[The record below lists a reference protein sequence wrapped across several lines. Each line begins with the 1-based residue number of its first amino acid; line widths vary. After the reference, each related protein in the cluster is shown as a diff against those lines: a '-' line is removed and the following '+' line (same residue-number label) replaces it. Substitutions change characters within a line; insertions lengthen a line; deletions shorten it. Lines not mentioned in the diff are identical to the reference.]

1 MALPHTKSRGPHP
14 SYPRRVHVA
23 DQDVDWA
30 KYVSYKPVDFTHSDV
45 IAAIGKW
52 ADKEWTS
59 LNPAEKASILKRTT
73 HSNGRKR
80 LVKHVIH
87 KGRPQNPR
95 GRTGIKGRGLL
106 GKHGPN
112 HAADP
117 IVTRYHKGKLQMVV
131 IKRRDTGEFAIPGG
145 MTEGQS
151 VPATLKKEFFE
162 EALKSESNPD
172 LSSILRQRIED
183 FFNRGGEPVYTGYV
197 DDPRNTDNSW
207 METECQHLHMDSK
220 LASQLPLLGG
230 DDACLAVWKNVDSNL
245 KLYASHMDWV
255 RKVKD
260 KMHARS
266 RLRSRDK

>member
-1 MALPHTKSRGPHP
+1 M
-14 SYPRRVHVA
+14 
-23 DQDVDWA
+23 
-30 KYVSYKPVDFTHSDV
+30 
-45 IAAIGKW
+45 
-52 ADKEWTS
+52 
-59 LNPAEKASILKRTT
+59 
-73 HSNGRKR
+73 
-80 LVKHVIH
+80 
-87 KGRPQNPR
+87 
-95 GRTGIKGRGLL
+95 KGRGLL

-131 IKRRDTGEFAIPGG
+131 VKRRDTGEFAIPGG

-162 EALKSESNPD
+162 EALKYESNPD
-172 LSSILRQRIED
+172 LSLILRQQIED

-230 DDACLAVWKNVDSNL
+230 DDACLAVWKDVDSNL

-255 RKVKD
+255 QKVKD
-260 KMHARS
+260 KMHARF
-266 RLRSRDK
+266 RLRSRFK